1 MQVTRKS
8 YSGAIRPPTVRVR
21 PTVGGVTTDSQARA
35 VPRPRVRS
43 AEAGARATGARALD
57 EGWDQ
62 LGDALFTYC
71 LSVLCDQE
79 EAVAAVRELRQLS
92 ARHRRRLRRPE
103 QLRAWLYAL
112 ARYVCLVRME
122 AEPIRA
128 LTRRPLGRHSAEH
141 ARLELLAWPEA
152 AGVAPAQREALE
164 LVGRHGLDTAEL
176 AAVLDLRA
184 DQAGVLLAQAVC
196 ELERTAA
203 ALAVLAAADCP
214 ELTAL
219 GRGRGPVLSAALR
232 GELVNHVD
240 DCPTCRGTAE
250 RAAAAG
256 PWPGTFRAPGAL
268 ALVEAPREARRASAG
283 DRFFA
288 SLGMGGGAGAAAPRD
303 AAPTV
308 GRELRFDRRGFPIHR
323 GAGAERAGMLRQR
336 AVAGSVIALV
346 VAAPVV
352 ALWATHQGPD
362 LPEDP
367 VSSVQVDPASAT
379 ADGPSGSP
387 SATGGV
393 ASGAPVQPEARPV
406 SLSVAVSGSPLP
418 PSSGFPAVAPPTGG
432 PLAPAP
438 VRLDVS
444 AGELGGRTVVT
455 LVNSGGTAVAWQA
468 ATAAA
473 WLRLSR
479 DSGTLQPGE
488 RLTLVITVDRS
499 ALPEGPWTAFVSV
512 TPSGSVVTLHGPGTG
527 SGGGGRRGVPP
538 PTAGSSTGPTTG
550 STPTSAPS
558 VSPTS
563 RPPTTPPA
571 SSAPPTSAPP
581 TDPPS
586 ASASPSP
593 SATASPSGSSSASAA
608 PSDSAPSAS
617 GG

>member
-1 MQVTRKS
+1 M
-8 YSGAIRPPTVRVR
+8 RVR

-35 VPRPRVRS
+35 VPRSRVRS
-43 AEAGARATGARALD
+43 AEAGARATGARALE
-57 EGWDQ
+57 EGWEEF
-62 LGDALFTYC
+62 GDALFTYC

-103 QLRAWLYAL
+103 ELRAWLYAL
-112 ARYVCLVRME
+112 ARHVCLVRME

-214 ELTAL
+214 ELSVL
-219 GRGRGPVLSAALR
+219 GRGRGAVLSAALR

-240 DCPTCRGTAE
+240 ECPTCRGTAE

-268 ALVEAPREARRASAG
+268 ALVEAPREARKASAG

-288 SLGMGGGAGAAAPRD
+288 SLGLGVGVGAGAATGAAGAGAPPDR
-303 AAPTV
+303 
-308 GRELRFDRRGFPIHR
+308 RELRFDRRGFPIHR
-323 GAGAERAGMLRQR
+323 SAAAERAGMLRQR
-336 AVAGSVIALV
+336 TVAGSVIALV

-352 ALWATHQGPD
+352 ALWATHQGAN

-367 VSSVQVDPASAT
+367 VSSVRVDPAAVA
-379 ADGPSGSP
+379 ADGPSAATSASTGAAVGS
-387 SATGGV
+387 SAL
-393 ASGAPVQPEARPV
+393 PQARQA
-406 SLSVAVSGSPLP
+406 SLSVAVADSALP
-418 PSSGFPAVAPPTGG
+418 APPGFPAVVSPQGGG
-432 PLAPAP
+432 PLAPPP
-438 VRLDVS
+438 VRLEVS

-455 LVNSGGTAVAWQA
+455 LVNSGGTPVAWQA
-468 ATAAA
+468 STVAT

-499 ALPEGPWTAFVSV
+499 ALPEGPWTAFVWI
-512 TPSGSVVTLHGPGTG
+512 TPSGSVVTLHGPGAG
-527 SGGGGRRGVPP
+527 PSGGGRRGMPP
-538 PTAGSSTGPTTG
+538 PTAGSSAGPPPGGAPTPAP
-550 STPTSAPS
+550 PTSPAG
-558 VSPTS
+558 
-563 RPPTTPPA
+563 PPRTTPPA
-571 SSAPPTSAPP
+571 SSASPSSAPP
-581 TDPPS
+581 SDPPT
-586 ASASPSP
+586 ASASP
-593 SATASPSGSSSASAA
+593 SATASPSASTSPSASASGTA
-608 PSDSAPSAS
+608 SPSPS
-617 GG
+617 G

>member
-1 MQVTRKS
+1 M
-8 YSGAIRPPTVRVR
+8 
-21 PTVGGVTTDSQARA
+21 TTDSQARA

-57 EGWDQ
+57 EDWER

-92 ARHRRRLRRPE
+92 ARYRRRLRRPE

-122 AEPIRA
+122 AEPVRA

-214 ELTAL
+214 ELTVL

-288 SLGMGGGAGAAAPRD
+288 SLGMGGGAGSGTAVGSPASRD
-303 AAPTV
+303 AVSTA

-323 GAGAERAGMLRQR
+323 SAGAERAGMLRQR
-336 AVAGSVIALV
+336 AIAGSVIALV

-352 ALWATHQGPD
+352 ALWSTHQGPD

-367 VSSVQVDPASAT
+367 VSSVQVDPASVA
-379 ADGPSGSP
+379 ADVPSGGP
-387 SATGGV
+387 SATT
-393 ASGAPVQPEARPV
+393 GAPAGRSVRPEAQPV
-406 SLSVAVSGSPLP
+406 SLSVAVGGSPLP
-418 PSSGFPAVAPPTGG
+418 PSSGFPAVAPPGGG

-438 VRLDVS
+438 AQLEVS

-455 LVNSGGTAVAWQA
+455 LVNSGGTPVAWQA
-468 ATAAA
+468 ATAAG

-479 DSGTLQPGE
+479 DGGTLQPGQ

-512 TPSGSVVTLHGPGTG
+512 TPSGSVVTLHGPGSG
-527 SGGGGRRGVPP
+527 SSGGGRRGM
-538 PTAGSSTGPTTG
+538 PTPTPTVGSSTGPTSG
-550 STPTSAPS
+550 SGPTSAPPA
-558 VSPTS
+558 SPTVG
-563 RPPTTPPA
+563 PPSTPPA
-571 SSAPPTSAPP
+571 SSTPPTSAPP
-581 TDPPS
+581 TGSTS

>member
-1 MQVTRKS
+1 M
-8 YSGAIRPPTVRVR
+8 
-21 PTVGGVTTDSQARA
+21 TTDSQARA

-43 AEAGARATGARALD
+43 AEPGARASGARTLE
-57 EGWDQ
+57 EGWEQ

-112 ARYVCLVRME
+112 ARHVCLVRME
-122 AEPIRA
+122 AEPIRS
-128 LTRRPLGRHSAEH
+128 LTCRQLGRHSAEH

-152 AGVAPAQREALE
+152 AGVAPTQREALE

-203 ALAVLAAADCP
+203 ALAVLALADCP
-214 ELTAL
+214 ELSAL
-219 GRGRGPVLSAALR
+219 GRGRGPVLSVALR

-256 PWPGTFRAPGAL
+256 PWPGTFRTPGAL
-268 ALVEAPREARRASAG
+268 ALVEAPREARKASPG

-288 SLGMGGGAGAAAPRD
+288 SLGMGAGAGAGAVAGSARGTAPS
-303 AAPTV
+303 A

-323 GAGAERAGMLRQR
+323 SAGAERAGMLRQR

-352 ALWATHQGPD
+352 ALWATHQGSD

-367 VSSVQVDPASAT
+367 VSSVQVDPAST
-379 ADGPSGSP
+379 SADGPSGVTSV
-387 SATGGV
+387 SGGV
-393 ASGAPVQPEARPV
+393 AAGASVLPQTRAA
-406 SLSVAVSGSPLP
+406 SLAVAVAGSPLP
-418 PSSGFPAVAPPTGG
+418 EPSGFPAVAPPAGGG

-438 VRLDVS
+438 VRLQVS

-455 LVNSGGTAVAWQA
+455 LVNSGGTPVAWQA

-488 RLTLVITVDRS
+488 RLTLVVTVDRS

-512 TPSGSVVTLHGPGTG
+512 TPSGSVVTLHGPGAG
-527 SGGGGRRGVPP
+527 PAGGGRRGMPP
-538 PTAGSSTGPTTG
+538 PTTAPTGGGTRPTTG
-550 STPTSAPS
+550 STPTSAP
-558 VSPTS
+558 PTTPTG

-581 TDPPS
+581 SASPSAPGSASGSAS
-586 ASASPSP
+586 ASASPSGSASP
-593 SATASPSGSSSASAA
+593 SAPPSDTASPA
-608 PSDSAPSAS
+608 PS
-617 GG
+617 G

>member
-1 MQVTRKS
+1 M
-8 YSGAIRPPTVRVR
+8 RVR

-43 AEAGARATGARALD
+43 AEAGARATGARALE
-57 EGWDQ
+57 EGWEE

-71 LSVLCDQE
+71 LSVLCDQD

-103 QLRAWLYAL
+103 QLRAWLYTL
-112 ARYVCLVRME
+112 ARHVCLVRME

-164 LVGRHGLDTAEL
+164 LVGRHGLDAAEL

-214 ELTAL
+214 ELSAL
-219 GRGRGPVLSAALR
+219 GRGRGAVLSAALR

-288 SLGMGGGAGAAAPRD
+288 SLGLGVGVGTATGAAAGV
-303 AAPTV
+303 APADR
-308 GRELRFDRRGFPIHR
+308 RELRFDRRGFPIHR
-323 GAGAERAGMLRQR
+323 SAAAERAGMLRQR

-352 ALWATHQGPD
+352 ALWATHQGAN

-367 VSSVQVDPASAT
+367 VSSVQVDPASVA
-379 ADGPSGSP
+379 ADGPSGET
-387 SATGGV
+387 SAS
-393 ASGAPVQPEARPV
+393 SGSVVGSSALPQTRQA
-406 SLSVAVSGSPLP
+406 SLSVAVSGSVVPE
-418 PSSGFPAVAPPTGG
+418 SAGFPAVAPSTGGG

-438 VRLDVS
+438 VRLEVS

-455 LVNSGGTAVAWQA
+455 LVNSGGTPVAWQA
-468 ATAAA
+468 STAAA

-499 ALPEGPWTAFVSV
+499 ALPEGPWTAFVSI

-527 SGGGGRRGVPP
+527 PAGGGRRGMPP
-538 PTAGSSTGPTTG
+538 PTAGSGAGTPTGG
-550 STPTSAPS
+550 APTSAP
-558 VSPTS
+558 PTS
-563 RPPTTPPA
+563 PAGPPRTTPPA

-586 ASASPSP
+586 ASATP
-593 SATASPSGSSSASAA
+593 SASASPSGSTSPSASA
-608 PSDSAPSAS
+608 SPSAS
-617 GG
+617 DTASPSPSR